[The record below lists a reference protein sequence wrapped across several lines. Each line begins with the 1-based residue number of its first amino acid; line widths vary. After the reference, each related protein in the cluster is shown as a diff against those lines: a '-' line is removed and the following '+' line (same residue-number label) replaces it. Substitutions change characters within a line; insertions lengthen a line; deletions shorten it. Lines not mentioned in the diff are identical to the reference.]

1 MNQSQYR
8 KRWLRRHARY
18 ERLAYKTI
26 ISELRKQANNIPFI
40 LLTEDNYKGTI
51 ERAISQQS
59 FVQSYYNIYDQIG
72 QKEGLWMG
80 KFINREIKQGTKDF
94 TFNKFL
100 SEWSR
105 RLLEFLL
112 NESSVRITSVRR
124 TFIKYIQ
131 EVLAQGIA
139 DGKDISEIATDLQRL
154 IQRRNFYRWQAL
166 TIARTETTTA
176 ANFASIVSADVSG
189 VVSDKMWISAR
200 DARTRRKPKNKFD
213 HFNMNG
219 VKVGVNEDFIVSG
232 EKMRFPGDPKGSEGN
247 VINCRCSSAIVPRR
261 DANGRIMRI
270 R

>member
-18 ERLAYKTI
+18 ERLAYRTI
-26 ISELRKQANNIPFI
+26 IAELRKQANNIPFI

-80 KFINREIKQGTKDF
+80 KFINRQIKQGTKDF
-94 TFNKFL
+94 TINEFL

-105 RLLEFLL
+105 RLLQFLI
-112 NESSVRITSVRR
+112 NESSVRITNVRR
-124 TFIKYIQ
+124 NFIEYIQ

-139 DGKDISEIATDLQRL
+139 DGKDISEIATDLQLL
-154 IQRRNFYRWQAL
+154 IQRRDFYRWQAL
-166 TIARTETTTA
+166 RIARTETTAA

-189 VVSDKMWISAR
+189 VVSDKMWISTR

-213 HFNMNG
+213 HCNMNG